1 MSGGRERESGK
12 RLWLAIAALVVVA
25 AGLGSRGDALPL
37 PDFVAAYAGDTLWAA
52 LVFLLLAI
60 AMPHRRVI
68 SIAALALGIAFGV
81 ELLQLYQPAWLGSIR
96 ATLPGRLV
104 LGQGFLFSDL
114 LCYTFGIGVAATVYA
129 AISERSQRNLPVIFA
144 AGTCVALA
152 VAVIASNLGQGP
164 QLFGFVDRIPGR
176 DKTGHFLLMG
186 VLAFFLV
193 LVMVPR
199 SKFESWKASLL
210 VIVLLCLVV
219 AVEEGSQYFISARTF
234 SIADLL
240 CSWGGV
246 LVFGV
251 LAGWLVGREGSA

>member
-1 MSGGRERESGK
+1 VSDVHERDSGK

-37 PDFVAAYAGDTLWAA
+37 PDFVAKYAGDTLWAV

-60 AMPHRRVI
+60 AMPRRRAI
-68 SIAALALGIAFGV
+68 SIGALALGIAFGV
-81 ELLQLYQPAWLGSIR
+81 ELLQLYQAPWLNSIR

-114 LCYTFGIGVAATVYA
+114 LCYTFGIGVAAIVYA
-129 AISERSQRNLPVIFA
+129 AIAERSLRDQATILG
-144 AGTCVALA
+144 AGTCVTVA

-164 QLFGFVDRIPGR
+164 QLLGFVDRIPGR

-193 LVMVPR
+193 LVIVPR
-199 SKFESWKASLL
+199 SKSKPWKASLL
-210 VIVLLCLVV
+210 VIALLCLVIGI
-219 AVEEGSQYFISARTF
+219 EEGSQYFISTRTF

-246 LVFGV
+246 LVFGA
-251 LAGWLVGREGSA
+251 LAGWLVGRKSAR